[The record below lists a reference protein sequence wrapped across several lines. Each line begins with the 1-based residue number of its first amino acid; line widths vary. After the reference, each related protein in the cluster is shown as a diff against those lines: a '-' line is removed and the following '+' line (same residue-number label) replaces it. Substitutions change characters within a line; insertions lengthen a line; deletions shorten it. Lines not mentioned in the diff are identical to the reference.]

1 MNRNALNKA
10 FSNFD
15 ALTSKHFRKKTLG
28 LDGEENEDVPAET
41 GDEPAE
47 GGSMPEGEEESKSG
61 ENEIDVDGLKAIL
74 EALKSKE

>member
-28 LDGEENEDVPAET
+28 LDKEEEAPPEEEATGEE
-41 GDEPAE
+41 
-47 GGSMPEGEEESKSG
+47 MPETAAEPKSG
-61 ENEIDVDGLKAIL
+61 ESEISADDLQSIL

>member
-28 LDGEENEDVPAET
+28 LDKEEEAPLET
-41 GDEPAE
+41 GEEPAE
-47 GGSMPEGEEESKSG
+47 GGSIPEGEEESKSG
-61 ENEIDVDGLKAIL
+61 ESEIDAEGLQAIL

>member
-28 LDGEENEDVPAET
+28 LDKEEEAPPEDEASGEE
-41 GDEPAE
+41 
-47 GGSMPEGEEESKSG
+47 MPENEEEPKSG
-61 ENEIDVDGLKAIL
+61 ESEIDAEGLQAIL

>member
-28 LDGEENEDVPAET
+28 LDKDEDVPLAT
-41 GDEPAE
+41 GDEPAD
-47 GGSMPEGEEESKSG
+47 GGSMPEGEESDEHEEG
-61 ENEIDVDGLKAIL
+61 EIDVDGLKAIL

>member
-28 LDGEENEDVPAET
+28 LDKEEEAPLET

-47 GGSMPEGEEESKSG
+47 GGSMPEGEEEKSG
-61 ENEIDVDGLKAIL
+61 ENEIDAEGLQAIL

>member
-28 LDGEENEDVPAET
+28 LDKEEEAPPEEPKEIGE
-41 GDEPAE
+41 DEE
-47 GGSMPEGEEESKSG
+47 GGEESKIG
-61 ENEIDVDGLKAIL
+61 ESEIDAEGLQAIL

>member
-28 LDGEENEDVPAET
+28 LDKEEEAPPEEEATGEE
-41 GDEPAE
+41 
-47 GGSMPEGEEESKSG
+47 MPENEGEPKSG
-61 ENEIDVDGLKAIL
+61 ESEIDAEGLQAIL